1 MKQIRQKINTAVV
14 IIVAVGLIAF
24 GSQILAKG
32 PDQYTMQDLNEQSV
46 MAINWVQTS
55 AEFRALSYQSY
66 NLARMN
72 LDSFLASYSGSK
84 PVAISVDIDET
95 VTDNSAYQAWL
106 IGNDFGYSSKT
117 WGPWIASG
125 QAKAMPGAVEFL
137 NYAKDKGVEIF
148 YISNIKMA
156 FYEGAEK
163 KLKASGQAKA
173 MPGAVEFLNYAKDK
187 GVEIFYISS
196 IKMAFYEGAEKKL
209 KDLGI
214 PFADKKHLLLKTD
227 TSDKQPRRD
236 MVAKDYEIALLLGDN
251 LNDFLSV
258 FRKKPIDVRF
268 AETDKIKD
276 DWGKKFIVFPNPM
289 YGDWEGAIYKGNW
302 GASPAEKDQMR
313 KEHLKRWDYQP

>member
-1 MKQIRQKINTAVV
+1 MKGGDSMKQIRQKINTAVV

-24 GSQILAKG
+24 GGQILAKG
-32 PDQYTMQDLNEQSV
+32 PDQFTTQDLNEQSV
-46 MAINWVQTS
+46 LAVNWVQTS
-55 AEFRALSYQSY
+55 AEFRALFHQSY
-66 NLARMN
+66 NLARMS
-72 LDSFLASYSGSK
+72 LDAFLASYSGSK

-95 VTDNSAYQAWL
+95 VTDNSVYQAWL

-163 KLKASGQAKA
+163 KLK
-173 MPGAVEFLNYAKDK
+173 
-187 GVEIFYISS
+187 
-196 IKMAFYEGAEKKL
+196 
-209 KDLGI
+209 DLGI
-214 PFADKKHLLLKTD
+214 PFADKKHLLLRTD

-236 MVAKDYEIALLLGDN
+236 TVAKDYEIALLLGDN

-258 FRKKPIDVRF
+258 FRKKSIDVRS
-268 AETDKIKD
+268 AEVDKIKD
-276 DWGKKFIVFPNPM
+276 EWGKKFIVFPNPM
-289 YGDWEGAIYKGNW
+289 YGDWEGAVYKGNW

-313 KEHLKRWDYQP
+313 KDHLLRWDYQP

>member
-1 MKQIRQKINTAVV
+1 MKKIKAKFTLAVMV
-14 IIVAVGLIAF
+14 IVAMGLMTGCA
-24 GSQILAKG
+24 
-32 PDQYTMQDLNEQSV
+32 YTTKDLNEQSV
-46 MAINWVQTS
+46 LAVNYVQTS

-66 NLARMN
+66 NLAKMN

-95 VTDNSAYQAWL
+95 VTDNSVYQAWL
-106 IGNDFGYSSKT
+106 VGNDFGYSSKT

-137 NYAKDKGVEIF
+137 NYTKQKGVEIF
-148 YISNIKMA
+148 YISNIKME
-156 FYEGAEK
+156 FY
-163 KLKASGQAKA
+163 
-173 MPGAVEFLNYAKDK
+173 D
-187 GVEIFYISS
+187 
-196 IKMAFYEGAEKKL
+196 GAEKKL

-214 PFADKKHLLLKTD
+214 PFADKKHLLLRTK

-236 MVAKDYEIALLLGDN
+236 MVAKDYEIALLMGDN

-258 FRKKPIDVRF
+258 FRKKPIDGRF

-276 DWGKKFIVFPNPM
+276 MWGKKFIVFPNPL

-302 GASPAEKDQMR
+302 GASAAEKDQMR
-313 KEHLKRWDYQP
+313 KDHLERWDYKP